1 MQSIP
6 SYKLS
11 KYLFQSKNGL
21 DESLVRPGGK
31 GLGDVVVDG
40 NNPGLSGLSRESL
53 EQNLLA
59 LFLGLL
65 LLGGV
70 GLDTVKE
77 LLSALGVT
85 DVLNSDVD
93 TLLHVSTVD
102 DLVDDHTNSSG
113 GNVVNDTGLAV
124 VELVGHTLLLRRVGL
139 DVNDVTNSVGDEE
152 GGDVGGT
159 VLLETPPEHVARSR
173 SHTERVRHL
182 DGLLLDF
189 EVRGEGNR
197 RRTSIAKVV

>member
-1 MQSIP
+1 M
-6 SYKLS
+6 
-11 KYLFQSKNGL
+11 
-21 DESLVRPGGK
+21 
-31 GLGDVVVDG
+31 DG